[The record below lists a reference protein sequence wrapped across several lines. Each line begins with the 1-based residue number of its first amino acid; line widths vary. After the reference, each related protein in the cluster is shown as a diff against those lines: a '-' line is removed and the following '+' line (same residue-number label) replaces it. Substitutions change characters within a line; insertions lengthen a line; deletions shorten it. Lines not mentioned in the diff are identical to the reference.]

1 MNDFVG
7 ISDLDSVVIIGA
19 RGGIGNAFVESIIQ
33 TTSTTRII
41 TTSRDEGWCEE
52 PCNERIHRHKLD
64 VTNEESIESL
74 AKFIVSKSYNL
85 KLVLNCTGILHRHD
99 ARPER
104 TWREFDLDWM
114 RAVFD
119 VNALGT
125 GLLIKHLIPLMPRS
139 ERAIFMTLSARVGS
153 IADNKLGGWY
163 SYRASKA
170 AQNMIVKTASIEARY
185 RRPELILAS
194 LHPGTVDTALSEP
207 FTARV
212 KPEKLFT
219 PVYSCERLSEVM
231 RSLTPA
237 DSGEFFAWD
246 GSTIQW

>member
-7 ISDLDSVVIIGA
+7 ISDLDSAIIIGA
-19 RGGIGNAFVESIIQ
+19 RGGIGSAFVEAILQ

-41 TTSRDEGWCEE
+41 TTSRDEEWCQE
-52 PCNERIHRHKLD
+52 PSHERIHRHRLD
-64 VTNEESIESL
+64 VTNEESISL
-74 AKFIVSKSYNL
+74 LAEYL
-85 KLVLNCTGILHRHD
+85 QTLPGPPKLILNCTGILHRHD

-139 ERAIFMTLSARVGS
+139 GRAIFVTLSARVGS
-153 IADNKLGGWY
+153 IADNRLGGWY

-170 AQNMIVKTASIEARY
+170 AQNMIMKTASIEARF

-194 LHPGTVDTALSEP
+194 LHPGTVDTDLSAP

-212 KPEKLFT
+212 QPDKLFT

-231 RSLTPA
+231 QSLTPA

>member
-7 ISDLDSVVIIGA
+7 ISALDCVVIIGA
-19 RGGIGNAFVESIIQ
+19 RGGIGNAFVDAIIQ
-33 TTSTTRII
+33 TTSSTEII
-41 TTSRDEGWCEE
+41 ATSRDEEWCQTTSH
-52 PCNERIHRHKLD
+52 ERVRRHRLD
-64 VTNEESIESL
+64 VTDEESISSL
-74 AKFIVSKSYNL
+74 AEYLQSQTLSP
-85 KLVLNCTGILHRHD
+85 KLILNCTGILHRHD

-139 ERAIFMTLSARVGS
+139 GRAIFVTLSARVGS
-153 IADNKLGGWY
+153 IADNRLGGWY

-170 AQNMIVKTASIEARY
+170 AQNMIMKTASIEARY

-194 LHPGTVDTALSEP
+194 LHPGTVDTDLSAP

-212 KPEKLFT
+212 QPEKLFT
-219 PVYSCERLSEVM
+219 PTYSCDRLREVM

>member
-7 ISDLDSVVIIGA
+7 ISDLDMAVIIGA
-19 RGGIGNAFVESIIQ
+19 RGGIGEAFVESIIQ
-33 TTSTTRII
+33 TTSTTKII
-41 TTSRDEGWCEE
+41 ATSRNEEWCQA
-52 PCNERIHRHKLD
+52 PCTGRVHRQSLD
-64 VTNEESIESL
+64 VTDEQSISAL
-74 AKFIVSKSYNL
+74 AEHLKAQSQNPKLIV
-85 KLVLNCTGILHRHD
+85 NCTGILHRHD

-125 GLLIKHLIPLMPRS
+125 GLLVKHLIPLMPRTG
-139 ERAIFMTLSARVGS
+139 RAIFVTLSARVGS
-153 IADNKLGGWY
+153 IADNRLGGWY

-170 AQNMIVKTASIEARY
+170 AQNMIMKTASIESRY

-194 LHPGTVDTALSEP
+194 LHPGTVDTDLSAP

-212 KPEKLFT
+212 QPDKLFT
-219 PVYSCERLSEVM
+219 PAFSCERLSEVM

-237 DSGEFFAWD
+237 DSGDFFAWD